1 MYFLHVWGF
10 ISLEGVLEWQRS
22 YMYHKNQLP
31 INGFELIDR
40 GDIERAFKLL
50 YMYSM
55 LCTKLGHL
63 MHNGICWLHYTY
75 YCSLLV
81 LFMAYYLSY
90 CDDLNTQILIMH
102 IATHFAH

>member
-40 GDIERAFKLL
+40 GDIKRAFKLL

-63 MHNGICWLHYTY
+63 MHKN
-75 YCSLLV
+75 LV
-81 LFMAYYLSY
+81 FVD
-90 CDDLNTQILIMH
+90 CTTIIILVY
-102 IATHFAH
+102 